1 MLSLIESAT
10 IRDAAAAT
18 HAGQPVRWKVA
29 GLRVRVVIG
38 GRERAVFSSLERRSF
53 DALCREASVLYRE
66 EMARLKEPQTK
77 GQAV

>member
-1 MLSLIESAT
+1 MLSPIETAT
-10 IRDAAAAT
+10 IREAAAAA

-53 DALCREASVLYRE
+53 DALCREARSLYWDE
-66 EMARLKEPQTK
+66 VARLKEPQKK
-77 GQAV
+77 GRAV